1 MILHL
6 CMQLILLQTWH
17 MSRHHCNSCKMQV
30 GFITPFDLLCIVW
43 MVNIQLW
50 QMLVSIL
57 NIIYIWFSTCC
68 ALISIDRNYLWMLMR
83 GSHRGSNYCR
93 VPCHTNFL
101 QEEWPRS
108 SGSESALVPDP
119 LGHKR
124 VDDEVYFSC
133 IVEIRWTITS
143 TWITGLSF
151 FRGSFCGRSKIGN
164 SYAKKD
170 IEDWQPR
177 RGRPMAEP
185 YDHKPSRIIHNLGLL
200 SFLIGFVTLWWHVQS
215 LGANF
220 PSESGQRNGCDD
232 LRPFFS
238 ILGIAG

>member
-1 MILHL
+1 
-6 CMQLILLQTWH
+6 MQDAG
-17 MSRHHCNSCKMQV
+17 RFHHTIWPAVYS
-30 GFITPFDLLCIVW
+30 
-43 MVNIQLW
+43 
-50 QMLVSIL
+50 L
-57 NIIYIWFSTCC
+57 NGQHPTMANAGKYLKYYIYIWFSTCC
-68 ALISIDRNYLWMLMR
+68 ALISIDRNYLWMLIR
-83 GSHRGSNYCR
+83 GSHGGSNYCR

-124 VDDEVYFSC
+124 VDDEVYFSW
-133 IVEIRWTITS
+133 IVEIRWTS

-185 YDHKPSRIIHNLGLL
+185 YDHKPELSIIW
-200 SFLIGFVTLWWHVQS
+200 VY
-215 LGANF
+215 
-220 PSESGQRNGCDD
+220 
-232 LRPFFS
+232 
-238 ILGIAG
+238 